1 MPDAVVVG
9 VDAGGSHTT
18 AIAACGAA
26 TPRTFSGGPANA
38 ALLGSERAAES
49 IAAAVEQVLAGERA
63 AAVYVGAAGAWQA
76 ETAAS
81 LREALERRMPGARVA
96 VSDDAHIALRAAVAS
111 GDGLALICGTGS
123 IGYAEIAG
131 ERFRTGGY
139 GYALGD
145 EGSGYAIGS
154 AALKLLL
161 RSYDGRAP
169 GDPMLS
175 AIAERIGATC
185 AADVVARVYRS
196 EAPPATVAAVAPLVL
211 EWANA
216 NERSATKIVQTAAL
230 DLFELV
236 RALARKAGVRPE
248 TPLVFAG
255 GLLRENSVLT
265 YLLETRIGSDL
276 PDLRILKGAPEAHF
290 GALHEARVMLASA

>member
-1 MPDAVVVG
+1 MPDVIVG
-9 VDAGGSHTT
+9 VDAGGSHTI
-18 AIAACGAA
+18 AIAARGEE
-26 TPRTFSGGPANA
+26 TLRTSSGGPANA
-38 ALLGSERAAES
+38 AILGTQRAAEA
-49 IAAAVEQVLAGERA
+49 IAGVVEQALGGERA
-63 AAVYVGAAGAWQA
+63 AAVYVGAAGAWLA

-81 LREALERRMPGARVA
+81 LREALERRIPGARVA
-96 VSDDAHIALRAAVAS
+96 VSDDAHIALRAAVPT

-131 ERFRTGGY
+131 ARFRVGGY

-161 RSYDGRAP
+161 RSFDGRAP

-175 AIAERIGATC
+175 AIAERIGVTGATG
-185 AADVVARVYRS
+185 VVAQVYGS
-196 EAPPATVAAVAPLVL
+196 DAPIAIVAAVAPLVL

-236 RALARKAGVRPE
+236 RTLARNAGVLRE

-276 PDLRILKGAPEAHF
+276 PDLRIVKGAPEAHF
-290 GALHEARVMLASA
+290 GALYEARALLASA